1 VGFPEQRSAAAGGQ
15 PLSGVSGHVPDRKQ
29 GKTWSLMCGSGCH
42 SAGRHR
48 QVRFEIKFQMN
59 QIKFQMNQIKFK
71 SFKILTDPKKTL
83 SCLKKLK

>member
-15 PLSGVSGHVPDRKQ
+15 PLSGVSGHVPNRKQ

-42 SAGRHR
+42 SAGQHR
-48 QVRFEIKFQMN
+48 QVRFE
-59 QIKFQMNQIKFK
+59 IKFQMNQIKFK

>member
-15 PLSGVSGHVPDRKQ
+15 PLSGVSGHVSDRKQ

-42 SAGRHR
+42 SAGRRR
-48 QVRFEIKFQMN
+48 QVRFE
-59 QIKFQMNQIKFK
+59 IKFQMNQIKFK

>member
-42 SAGRHR
+42 SAGRRR
-48 QVRFEIKFQMN
+48 QVRFE
-59 QIKFQMNQIKFK
+59 IKFQMNQIKFK

-83 SCLKKLK
+83 SYLKKLK

>member
-42 SAGRHR
+42 SAGRRR
-48 QVRFEIKFQMN
+48 QVRFE
-59 QIKFQMNQIKFK
+59 IKFQMNQIKFK